1 MINCRE
7 SQGRERCHVSSVSE
21 GQLQCVKVIEGQC
34 FLVHSPLPSREVYF
48 RRSGTGARG
57 TKKTCSFCLQ
67 RIAKIEQ
74 TNLKTN
80 SRARLITA
88 LKSYFGHEL
97 LLHHVLVQST
107 ELNRR
112 MVLTD

>member
-1 MINCRE
+1 MNAVMSVQCPRGNCNVLR
-7 SQGRERCHVSSVSE
+7 SLKVSV
-21 GQLQCVKVIEGQC
+21 
-34 FLVHSPLPSREVYF
+34 FLSIVHFRRAMVYF

-67 RIAKIEQ
+67 EIAKIEQ